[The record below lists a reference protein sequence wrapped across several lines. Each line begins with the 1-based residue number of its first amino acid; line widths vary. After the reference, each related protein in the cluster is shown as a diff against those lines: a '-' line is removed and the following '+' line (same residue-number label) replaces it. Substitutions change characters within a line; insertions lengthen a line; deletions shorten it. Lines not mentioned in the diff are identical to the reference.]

1 MTRII
6 GIDLGGTKTAVVRAE
21 DGRIART
28 ERFPTGAPAETLARI
43 TAAIEAL
50 EPGEAPVF
58 GVSCG
63 GPLDRQAGVILAP
76 ACLPEWKRV
85 PITRLLTER
94 FGGRAYLMNDAN
106 AGALAEWRFGAGQG
120 LRSLIFLTH
129 GTGFGAGLILDGRL
143 YEGATGDAG
152 EIGHVRLEADGP
164 VGWHK
169 AGSVEGFCGGGGL
182 ARWAE
187 LRGLP
192 YANAQ
197 EILQAAE
204 RGETE
209 AVALLAESGRYLG
222 RALAILVD
230 VLNPELI
237 VLGSL
242 YLRAGGLLEEEM
254 RRALAEEA
262 LPGPL
267 AACRIVPS
275 ALGEEIGSY
284 AAVAVGMAGEGLL
297 GA

>member
-1 MTRII
+1 MGSII
-6 GIDLGGTKTAVVRAE
+6 GIDIGGTKTAVVRAE
-21 DGRIART
+21 DGRIVHS
-28 ERFPTGAPAETLARI
+28 ERFATGGPEATLARI
-43 TAAIEAL
+43 MAAIATL
-50 EPGEAPVF
+50 EPGETPVF

-63 GPLDRQAGVILAP
+63 GPLDRRAGVILAP
-76 ACLPEWKRV
+76 ACLPTWEHV
-85 PITRLLTER
+85 PITSLLTER

-129 GTGFGAGLILDGRL
+129 GTGFGAGMILDGRL

-169 AGSVEGFCGGGGL
+169 PGSVEGFCSGGGL

-197 EILQAAE
+197 EIVQAAE
-204 RGETE
+204 GG
-209 AVALLAESGRYLG
+209 ADDAIALLADSGRYLG

-230 VLNPELI
+230 VLNPERI

-242 YLRAGGLLEEEM
+242 YLRAGGFLEATLRE
-254 RRALAEEA
+254 ALAEEA

-267 AACRIVPS
+267 AACPIVPS

-284 AAVAVGMAGEGLL
+284 AAVAVGMEG
-297 GA
+297 A